1 MKRLFKRIRAISLVA
16 GTFLFSA
23 LTNAG
28 AAWYVIR
35 ESSQEIW
42 GGFVEALIIAGLS
55 LHILSWGSQEY
66 LLRAFARHPDQA
78 GMIWRQN
85 LVTRGALLFIALP
98 AVLLAGFSAE
108 AAAWLLLWIFAGFMR
123 KSFQPVITF
132 RREFGFEI
140 LLEGC
145 AAVLL
150 FAGLI
155 LQADEMSPTMIL
167 RWFAITWTFRALGV
181 ALKFGRELFPG
192 EYPRIQFRYFQL
204 ALPFFLLGFVG
215 MLMSRVDMYCVALF
229 VEGKAPLAKYQLLM
243 SFLLYLQATAG
254 FILLPNAK
262 NYYRLP
268 DKSIF
273 KLGRRVFLLGIPITL
288 AGLTAIWFTLKWAY
302 NIELEW
308 MFFAVAVAFVL
319 PIFYLSP
326 LVYLLFKRDQQRY
339 VVIANGA
346 GILLNVGLNIAL
358 IPLLGLLGALVATT
372 TAQALNIGLI
382 IAKAR
387 KV

>member
-1 MKRLFKRIRAISLVA
+1 MKRLLNRIRPISLVA
-16 GTFLFSA
+16 GTFLAAA

-35 ESSQEIW
+35 ESSAEVW
-42 GGFVEALIIAGLS
+42 GGFVEALIVAGLS

-98 AVLLAGFSAE
+98 AVLLMGFSAE
-108 AAAWLLLWIFAGFMR
+108 MASWLLLWIFAGFMR

-132 RREFGFEI
+132 RRDFGFEM
-140 LLEGC
+140 LLEAG
-145 AAVLL
+145 AAALL
-150 FAGLI
+150 FAGLV
-155 LQADEMSPTMIL
+155 LQSGEISPTLVL
-167 RWFAITWTFRALGV
+167 RWFALAWTFRALGV
-181 ALKFGRELFPG
+181 AVKYGPEMFSGD
-192 EYPRIQFRYFQL
+192 YPRIQFRYFQL
-204 ALPFFLLGFVG
+204 ALPFFLLGFAG

-229 VEGKAPLAKYQLLM
+229 MEGKAPLAKYQLLM

-273 KLGRRVFLLGIPITL
+273 KLARKLLLLGIPIT
-288 AGLTAIWFTLKWAY
+288 AVGLTAVGLTLKWAY
-302 NIELEW
+302 GILFDWEY
-308 MFFAVAVAFVL
+308 FAVAAAFVL
-319 PIFYLSP
+319 PIFYMSP
-326 LVYLLFKRDQQRY
+326 LVYLLFKRDQQRF
-339 VVIANGA
+339 VVLYNGA
-346 GILLNVGLNIAL
+346 GILLNIGLNLAL
-358 IPLLGLLGALVATT
+358 IPTLGLLGALIATT

-382 IAKAR
+382 AVKAR
-387 KV
+387 R

>member
-1 MKRLFKRIRAISLVA
+1 MKRLLKRIRPISLVA
-16 GTFLFSA
+16 GTFLAAA

-28 AAWYVIR
+28 AAWWVIR
-35 ESSQEIW
+35 ESSQETW
-42 GGFVEALIIAGLS
+42 GGFVDALIIAGLS

-98 AVLLAGFSAE
+98 AVLLAGFSTE
-108 AAAWLLLWIFAGFMR
+108 SAAYLLLWIFAGFLR

-132 RREFGFEI
+132 RREFGFEM
-140 LLEGC
+140 LLEAG

-150 FAGLI
+150 FTGLI
-155 LQADEMSPTMIL
+155 LEADQLSPEVVL
-167 RWFAITWTFRALGV
+167 RWFAFAWTFRALGV
-181 ALKFGRELFPG
+181 ALKYGRELFPG
-192 EYPRIQFRYFQL
+192 DYPRIQFRYFQL
-204 ALPFFLLGFVG
+204 ALPFFLLGFMG

-229 VEGKAPLAKYQLLM
+229 MEGKAPLAKYQLLM

-268 DKSIF
+268 DKSLF
-273 KLGRRVFLLGIPITL
+273 KLARRMFLIGIPITL
-288 AGLTAIWFTLKWAY
+288 AGLTAIWLTLKWAY
-302 NIELEW
+302 GIEFDW
-308 MFFAVAVAFVL
+308 IFFAVAAAFVL

-326 LVYLLFKRDQQRY
+326 LIYLLFKRDQQRQ
-339 VVIANGA
+339 VVLANGA
-346 GILLNVGLNIAL
+346 GILLNIGLNIAL
-358 IPLLGLLGALVATT
+358 IPVFDLLGALIATT

-382 IAKAR
+382 VAKAR
-387 KV
+387 R